1 MHGVRK
7 GDNSLEGN
15 KWRKKERERVIRV
28 EHGKRALIS
37 QLYWRKKRVRPAWTS
52 IVGRRP
58 LLSLCII
65 AFRSYRL
72 ERDKIQVSH
81 DIIKKQLPLRV
92 GGGSPLEW
100 LGEKISRRLTHPVR
114 RPIVLGAFVWLPI
127 SLRAVPWKNYS
138 WRGYLRKRHFRQK
151 ITITQ
156 NATNWAIRCHR
167 PPDQEKF
174 SCEFQLTAT
183 QRRQDVNDFQF
194 SSSFFSS
201 LSFTIMI
208 IMMSEKGEF
217 VVDPFTTGLIGW
229 SVHIAIMSWVSV
241 EQDAQLSIYSS
252 LSLIARYH
260 IRWEFCGKVSPS
272 SLKERLAWACQWFFD
287 VPSPSEVGGKKA
299 PGTDNN
305 RKKKKK
311 YNTYNSYI

>member
-1 MHGVRK
+1 MNNWSSPGVSCCPGVVHAWREKRRQFLGRK
-7 GDNSLEGN
+7 QVEE
-15 KWRKKERERVIRV
+15 KRERERVIRV

-58 LLSLCII
+58 LLPLCII

-167 PPDQEKF
+167 PPTKKNF
-174 SCEFQLTAT
+174 RASFNL
-183 QRRQDVNDFQF
+183 QRLDGVR
-194 SSSFFSS
+194 
-201 LSFTIMI
+201 M
-208 IMMSEKGEF
+208 
-217 VVDPFTTGLIGW
+217 
-229 SVHIAIMSWVSV
+229 
-241 EQDAQLSIYSS
+241 
-252 LSLIARYH
+252 
-260 IRWEFCGKVSPS
+260 
-272 SLKERLAWACQWFFD
+272 
-287 VPSPSEVGGKKA
+287 
-299 PGTDNN
+299 
-305 RKKKKK
+305 
-311 YNTYNSYI
+311 

>member
-1 MHGVRK
+1 MAWEKATIPWKETSG
-7 GDNSLEGN
+7 G
-15 KWRKKERERVIRV
+15 KKERERVIRV

-194 SSSFFSS
+194 SSSFFFSFFYDYDYYDVGKGGICCWSLYNWSYRMIGSHRNHVVSVCRAGCAAQYILFS
-201 LSFTIMI
+201 LS
-208 IMMSEKGEF
+208 
-217 VVDPFTTGLIGW
+217 
-229 SVHIAIMSWVSV
+229 
-241 EQDAQLSIYSS
+241 YS
-252 LSLIARYH
+252 
-260 IRWEFCGKVSPS
+260 KVSYTVRV
-272 SLKERLAWACQWFFD
+272 LR
-287 VPSPSEVGGKKA
+287 
-299 PGTDNN
+299 
-305 RKKKKK
+305 
-311 YNTYNSYI
+311 

>member
-1 MHGVRK
+1 MSCWPLYSRSRGSTCMAWEK
-7 GDNSLEGN
+7 ATIP
-15 KWRKKERERVIRV
+15 WKETSGGKRERVIRV

-127 SLRAVPWKNYS
+127 SLRAVPWKKLFVT
-138 WRGYLRKRHFRQK
+138 WL
-151 ITITQ
+151 
-156 NATNWAIRCHR
+156 
-167 PPDQEKF
+167 
-174 SCEFQLTAT
+174 
-183 QRRQDVNDFQF
+183 
-194 SSSFFSS
+194 
-201 LSFTIMI
+201 FT
-208 IMMSEKGEF
+208 KT
-217 VVDPFTTGLIGW
+217 PFLP
-229 SVHIAIMSWVSV
+229 
-241 EQDAQLSIYSS
+241 
-252 LSLIARYH
+252 
-260 IRWEFCGKVSPS
+260 K
-272 SLKERLAWACQWFFD
+272 
-287 VPSPSEVGGKKA
+287 
-299 PGTDNN
+299 DNN
-305 RKKKKK
+305 
-311 YNTYNSYI
+311 NTKCD

>member
-1 MHGVRK
+1 MRLIEPFVATAPRPRKIFVRVSTYSDSTAS
-7 GDNSLEGN
+7 GC
-15 KWRKKERERVIRV
+15 
-28 EHGKRALIS
+28 KR
-37 QLYWRKKRVRPAWTS
+37 
-52 IVGRRP
+52 
-58 LLSLCII
+58 
-65 AFRSYRL
+65 F
-72 ERDKIQVSH
+72 
-81 DIIKKQLPLRV
+81 
-92 GGGSPLEW
+92 
-100 LGEKISRRLTHPVR
+100 
-114 RPIVLGAFVWLPI
+114 PI
-127 SLRAVPWKNYS
+127 
-138 WRGYLRKRHFRQK
+138 
-151 ITITQ
+151 
-156 NATNWAIRCHR
+156 
-167 PPDQEKF
+167 
-174 SCEFQLTAT
+174 
-183 QRRQDVNDFQF
+183 
-194 SSSFFSS
+194 FFFFFFS

-252 LSLIARYH
+252 LSLIPRYH